1 MIIMIIK
8 GEEQVIIKMI
18 IKVIIKGEENQRK
31 ATIKTMTID
40 HHYVGI
46 KIVTLIRKMFSVYT
60 LCTLNKCKYKCTPC
74 VHLQLFT
81 FTHFPKLFVFF

>member
-31 ATIKTMTID
+31 ATIKTMTIE

-46 KIVTLIRKMFSVYT
+46 KIVTLIRKMCSVYT
-60 LCTLNKCKYKCTPC
+60 VCTLNKCKYKCTPC